1 MAARQFSY
9 DFMATTFNFFGIWR
23 LSLPNSSF
31 IYLSNSI
38 LSAFIF
44 GISGTLILEDQIFNF
59 EQLFYQFLIIL
70 YQHFFESF
78 VFHVEKSF
86 CDWVFNWKIL
96 WHEIN
101 ILNLNYIFS
110 KQLFCF
116 CMSLRSSEIIL
127 FWNLQLFYWH
137 FLEILWIF
145 IFLVFYF
152 SFKFLNFLSL
162 FYPRQHYYQEI
173 FTG

>member
-1 MAARQFSY
+1 MKLYFELAFSLS
-9 DFMATTFNFFGIWR
+9 FQSLIKNCNHKGLGIY
-23 LSLPNSSF
+23 
-31 IYLSNSI
+31 YL